1 MILKILAVAV
11 TLFVSGTPSPDGGS
25 VSTKVPGMAGKL
37 IEARLADAG
46 FPDASVPDAGTAPKV
61 EGQLDDRRTE
71 LLMRVSSLKDS
82 IEGAYK
88 VKVELG
94 EILFASTRTANSDA
108 AIVVFKIGPQ
118 KVPQG
123 VFFFYGS
130 GQWKV
135 FPSDFTTNPL

>member
-1 MILKILAVAV
+1 MTLKILAVAV
-11 TLFVSGTPSPDGGS
+11 TLFTAGTPDGGS

-46 FPDASVPDAGTAPKV
+46 YADAAVPDAGTPPKT

-71 LLMRVSSLKDS
+71 LLMRVSTLKEG
-82 IEGAYK
+82 IEATYK
-88 VKVELG
+88 VKVELS

-135 FPSDFTTNPL
+135 FPSDFSTNPF